1 MKGRRSAGTK
11 ERESKVVCV
20 TSKLDFSPEIRC
32 ALILFVGLFELAVK
46 VLKRKMLNMCVIL
59 KVPFPSA
66 GQPYIC
72 LCLGYKLYLF
82 KRGEAGFN
90 LVFGQ

>member
-32 ALILFVGLFELAVK
+32 AMILHVKFAVK
-46 VLKRKMLNMCVIL
+46 VLERKMLNMCVIL
-59 KVPFPSA
+59 KVLFPSA
-66 GQPYIC
+66 GQPLFVCALVTYYI
-72 LCLGYKLYLF
+72 YST
-82 KRGEAGFN
+82 
-90 LVFGQ
+90 